1 MTLHK
6 FVIGQSVDFSGKLSS
21 MLRPSGPFEVVSVL
35 PVDEA
40 NSPTYRVKSEAEPF
54 ARVAK
59 ETDLIALGLPPSK
72 QTAPELW
79 AGRDRSVVH
88 TPPQHRRRQGRP
100 KQSIG
105 GGDAEGGTTA
115 GIE

>member
-6 FVIGQSVDFSGKLSS
+6 FLIGQAVDFNSRLPS
-21 MLRPSGPFEVVSVL
+21 MSRPSGPFEVVSVL

-72 QTAPELW
+72 QTAAALW
-79 AGRDRSVVH
+79 ADAVPERWLPRPFRS
-88 TPPQHRRRQGRP
+88 R
-100 KQSIG
+100 
-105 GGDAEGGTTA
+105 
-115 GIE
+115 

>member
-6 FVIGQSVDFSGKLSS
+6 FLIGQAVDFNSRLPS
-21 MLRPSGPFEVVSVL
+21 MSRPSGPFEVVSVL

-72 QTAPELW
+72 QTAAELW
-79 AGRDRSVVH
+79 AGRERSVVH
-88 TPPQHRRRQGRP
+88 ARPQNRGGQGRP
-100 KQSIG
+100 KR
-105 GGDAEGGTTA
+105 
-115 GIE
+115 